1 MLFLSFYNHHKNY
14 YQWVLNSSWNSKK
27 INDLFKH
34 VRLIQ
39 RKVLGLKLNF
49 QEFYTT

>member
-1 MLFLSFYNHHKNY
+1 MLYFLSFYNHHKNY
-14 YQWVLNSSWNSKK
+14 YQWVLNSPWNSKK

-34 VRLIQ
+34 V